1 MILRRVEVALA
12 LNKTLM
18 LKLHFQKPN
27 IDLYFESGGQGGL
40 QLWVAFKFGYVQLA
54 Y

>member
-27 IDLYFESGGQGGL
+27 IDLYFESVYGISL
-40 QLWVAFKFGYVQLA
+40 AFTSFKI
-54 Y
+54 